1 MRDFLFDLF
10 RSTAPNR
17 PRDELPT
24 TAEVF
29 AEAVKLAPERFA
41 TDPGTQAEFL
51 AALAKV
57 YADRGMS
64 EAIAV
69 RQQVLALREPLR
81 GEDPLAYAMAQATLA
96 RELAGRDNTEAARL
110 LGEAIPAIERLAP
123 DSRDLVVAIRARSNP
138 ERFVDDGAARQDRKS

>member
-1 MRDFLFDLF
+1 
-10 RSTAPNR
+10 
-17 PRDELPT
+17 
-24 TAEVF
+24 
-29 AEAVKLAPERFA
+29 
-41 TDPGTQAEFL
+41 
-51 AALAKV
+51 
-57 YADRGMS
+57 MS

-123 DSRDLVVAIRARSNP
+123 DSRDLVVALRARSNLDM
-138 ERFVDDGAARQDRKS
+138 FLDDGAARQRSSIRIRALLMRLPPASPGERIRAAAIVPAGPLATALRGG